1 MSIQNTK
8 VNIARQVLTTRL
20 GFIISRKLDKGVTQK
35 ELAEQYGVGPNAISA
50 LKNRRWNK
58 ISLSYMLKVGDAMGL
73 EYALT
78 IQNKAGEKSVLIQ
91 LPSYDNDPLI
101 KLGDRAF
108 NAA

>member
-1 MSIQNTK
+1 MSIENTK

-58 ISLSYMLKVGDAMGL
+58 ISLNYMLKVGDAMGL

-78 IQNKAGEKSVLIQ
+78 IQNKAGEKSVVVQ

-101 KLGDRAF
+101 KFDKRVNNVA
-108 NAA
+108 